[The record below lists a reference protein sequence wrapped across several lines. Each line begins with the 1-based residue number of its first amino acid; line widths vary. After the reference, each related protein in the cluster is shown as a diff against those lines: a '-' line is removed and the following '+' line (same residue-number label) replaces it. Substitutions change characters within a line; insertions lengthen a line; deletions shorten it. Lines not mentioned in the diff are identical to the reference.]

1 MKQYRKMIALLMAA
15 TTGLVMSSELE
26 SEAADWTINAA
37 QVKNLG
43 EYKLTDPYGFA
54 DVPEEAL
61 LNLKKAAEHAEE
73 QYKEMKR
80 KEKEAREAAEEAR
93 RAQEEAERL
102 AAEQE
107 AAEWAAVEMVMA
119 EQAAVVQQETAVQ
132 QAAVVQQEAAVQQP
146 AVVQQEAAV
155 QQEAVVQQEPVAA
168 STSDQA
174 LLAAIIFCEA
184 GNQPY
189 EGQVAVGAVIMNRVR
204 SAVYPNSIAEVIY
217 QAGQFGPAM
226 TGWLDSVLAS
236 GGYTATAMQAAADA
250 LAGSNPIGD
259 CLYFGCGNYG
269 IQIGDHFFH

>member
-1 MKQYRKMIALLMAA
+1 MKQYKKIIAVVTAVA
-15 TTGLVMSSELE
+15 TGVVMTAPLN
-26 SEAADWTINAA
+26 SEASDRTASTA
-37 QVKNLG
+37 QIKNMG
-43 EYKLTDPYGFA
+43 PYEVEQSYELS

-61 LNLKKAAEHAEE
+61 ENAKKAVAMAEA
-73 QYKEMKR
+73 QYKEKKR
-80 KEKEAREAAEEAR
+80 KEEEARKAEEAKRAKEEAERIAAEQAAAELAAAEEAAR
-93 RAQEEAERL
+93 Q

-107 AAEWAAVEMVMA
+107 AA
-119 EQAAVVQQETAVQ
+119 QQEAVQ
-132 QAAVVQQEAAVQQP
+132 QTSSQQVTAAQQP
-146 AVVQQEAAV
+146 AVAA
-155 QQEAVVQQEPVAA
+155 
-168 STSDQA
+168 TSNEQA

-204 SAVYPNSIAEVIY
+204 SSVYPNSIAEVIY

-226 TGWLDSVLAS
+226 TGWLDTVLAS
-236 GGYTATAMQAAADA
+236 GSYTSTAMQAAADA